1 MRPSRALWLIALL
14 LVAESALWGFWLEP
28 ASLVVREID
37 LPLAWPSSRPLRLV
51 VISDLHVGSPYHGV
65 RRLRSTVARINAT
78 QPDLICI
85 LGDFVTRGVIGGTF
99 VPPEPIAKELRR
111 LQAPAG
117 VLAVLGNH
125 DRWYDGPRV
134 QRALVSA
141 GIRVVEDTAVRLA
154 TPSGPVWIAGVS
166 DLLTA
171 PHDVS
176 RALRAVSDHQTPIL
190 LLSHNPE
197 IFPMVPDGVTL
208 TLAGHTHGGQVRF
221 PLLGA
226 PVMITSRY
234 GQRYAAGLVVERGRR
249 LFVSTGIGTTRIP
262 VRYGVPPSIFV
273 LTLRRAER

>member
-1 MRPSRALWLIALL
+1 VRPSRALWLIALL
-14 LVAESALWGFWLEP
+14 LVVESALWGFWLEP

-117 VLAVLGNH
+117 VVAVLGNH

-197 IFPMVPDGVTL
+197 IFPIVPDGVTL

-234 GQRYAAGLVVERGRR
+234 GQRYAGGLVVERGRR